1 MIIVLERT
9 IRDQDK
15 SHIREFL
22 VSRGYTIREIVGEE
36 ETILGAVGVK
46 GIDVREVELLP
57 GVARVIPITSP
68 YKLASRE
75 FRKDDTVISLGTASA
90 HPRAHRRAAHRGD
103 RRALRRGVPAADPG
117 VRRLRAG
124 ERRRALPR
132 RRVEAAHLPVR
143 LPGARRGGDWR
154 T

>member
-15 SHIREFL
+15 SHIRDFL
-22 VSRGYTIREIVGEE
+22 VSRGYTIKEIVGEE
-36 ETILGAVGVK
+36 ETIFGAVGIK

-75 FRKDDTVISLGTASA
+75 FRKDDTVISIG
-90 HPRAHRRAAHRGD
+90 
-103 RRALRRGVPAADPG
+103 
-117 VRRLRAG
+117 AG
-124 ERRRALPR
+124 
-132 RRVEAAHLPVR
+132 
-143 LPGARRGGDWR
+143 GKSGGGKSGGDKS
-154 T
+154 TSGGAMP